1 MKPTSNCSRG
11 QKRRKATS
19 CEVLMLVFPF
29 LLGIAVDIP
38 QAPLFFVTGF
48 LATSG
53 RIHPN
58 KRQLAQIHRAKKR
71 SKSDDV
77 LWVEKALKK
86 DRGFFP
92 ILGSDESGRGCVAG
106 PVVAATCA
114 IICDD
119 WEDYTPIADVR
130 DSKEL
135 LPKQREAIYDQ
146 VVASPEVYAW
156 SVAERSNEAIDGSNI
171 LLATME
177 CFKDSIEEV
186 VAQLPDDHNAYSI
199 VDGKKGPK
207 LSIEVPS
214 RPWVQGDKEVYSVA
228 LASILAKV
236 SRDRMSKEWHRLYPE
251 YGFDVHNGYA
261 TKDHVEAIHRYG
273 PCPIHRLSF
282 KTLKGR

>member
-1 MKPTSNCSRG
+1 MIRVD
-11 QKRRKATS
+11 A
-19 CEVLMLVFPF
+19 
-29 LLGIAVDIP
+29 LLHLRMIYIILGAVAVAAVTTCV
-38 QAPLFFVTGF
+38 QCHPLFVTGF
-48 LATSG
+48 LATSVDS
-53 RIHPN
+53 RFQSN
-58 KRQLAQIHRAKKR
+58 RQTFHLHQAKKR
-71 SKSDDV
+71 AKSSGDDI
-77 LWVEKALKK
+77 LWVEKGLKK
-86 DRGFFP
+86 DRNFFP

-114 IICDD
+114 ILCDD
-119 WEDYTPIADVR
+119 WNDYTPIPDVR

-135 LPKQREAIYDQ
+135 APEQRQAIYDQ
-146 VVASPEVYAW
+146 VVASPDTYAW
-156 SVAERSNEAIDGSNI
+156 SVAERSHQVIDESNI

-177 CFKDSIEEV
+177 CFKDSIEQV
-186 VAQLPDDHNAYSI
+186 VAQLSGDHNAYSI

-207 LSIEVPS
+207 LSIDIPS

-228 LASILAKV
+228 LASIIAKV